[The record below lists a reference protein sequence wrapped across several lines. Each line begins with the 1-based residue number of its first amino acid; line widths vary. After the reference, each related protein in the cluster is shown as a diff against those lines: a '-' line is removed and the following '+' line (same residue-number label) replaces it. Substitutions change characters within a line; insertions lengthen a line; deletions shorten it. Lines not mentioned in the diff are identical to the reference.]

1 MIDSPP
7 VSLSEE
13 KPGLGGR
20 AAAAPHRPNSA
31 QTGILCQHGE
41 STNPGR
47 NGLVQRL
54 ATPPGGS
61 QCNTRRKTRGV
72 IQFRLMEEFNS
83 LNEPFHANS

>member
-20 AAAAPHRPNSA
+20 AAAAPLRSNSA
-31 QTGILCQHGE
+31 ETGILCQHGE
-41 STNPGR
+41 STNPAR

-54 ATPPGGS
+54 VNPTGRLTV
-61 QCNTRRKTRGV
+61 QYKEKNTRHDTVQTDGG
-72 IQFRLMEEFNS
+72 IQFF
-83 LNEPFHANS
+83 